1 MNGIVM
7 LINEFTP
14 ISGGTE
20 KQAER
25 LAAFM
30 AKEGKKVWVIT
41 RRFSG
46 LAAKEDYLGF
56 TIIRPPSFGPGKLK
70 TISFVLG
77 TLAHLWRLRKQY
89 QVLHAHMLFGAAF
102 SALLTGKLLKKAT
115 LVKLGSS
122 GPTGEIAVSRRSS
135 RGRVRLALLRRWADK
150 VIVLDEKMSAEAIAV
165 GIPPEKIIR
174 ISNGIDAKQFETL
187 ETKKSSAA
195 VEILFIGRFVPEK
208 SLQTLLKA
216 YQKALQDCSKLHLT
230 LVGDGTERKEL
241 ENLASTLGI
250 AEKTTFAGKQSD
262 VRPYLAAADIFVLPS
277 KSEGMSNA
285 LLEGMAAG
293 LPCLA
298 TPVGAG
304 PRVLGAG
311 KYGVLLPVGDTD
323 AWAQALVELGRNPQ
337 QRAELGKAAQKR
349 ILSEY
354 DFSIIGARYL
364 ALYETLS
371 KGTRHG

>member
-30 AKEGKKVWVIT
+30 AKNGKKVWVIT
-41 RRFSG
+41 RRFPG
-46 LAAKEDYLGF
+46 LAAKEEYQGF

-70 TISFVLG
+70 TFSFVLG
-77 TLAHLWRLRKQY
+77 SLWHLWQLRKEY
-89 QVLHAHMLFGAAF
+89 EILHAHMLFGAAF
-102 SALLTGKLLKKAT
+102 SALLTGKLLKKGT

-122 GPTGEIAVSRRSS
+122 GETGEIAVSRRSS
-135 RGRVRLALLRRWADK
+135 RGRVRLALLRRWADR
-150 VIVLDEKMSAEAIAV
+150 VVVLDKKMYVEAVSV
-165 GIPPEKIIR
+165 GIPAKKITR
-174 ISNGIDAKQFETL
+174 ISNGIDAAQFVL
-187 ETKKSSAA
+187 EKSKKNAEK

-208 SLQTLLKA
+208 SLPTLLNA
-216 YQKALQDCSKLHLT
+216 YQKALQICPSLHLT
-230 LVGDGTERKEL
+230 LVGDGVEREAL
-241 ENLASTLGI
+241 ENLAEELGVTQEI
-250 AEKTTFAGKQSD
+250 TFAGKQSD

-277 KSEGMSNA
+277 KTEGMSNA

-298 TPVGAG
+298 TPVGAT
-304 PRVLGAG
+304 PRVLENG
-311 KYGVLLPVGDTD
+311 KHGMLLPVGDVD
-323 AWAQALVELGRNPQ
+323 AWAQALADLGRNPQ
-337 QRAELGKAAQKR
+337 KRVALGKAARER
-349 ILSEY
+349 ILQEY

-364 ALYETLS
+364 ALYEEIA
-371 KGTRHG
+371 KGAQP